1 MLKVTWESGNT
12 LKNINTAGNYYP
24 LEKHLRDL
32 PLAQE
37 EVTLTFER
45 IEQILK
51 EQLPPSAYEE
61 RDWWRNQMQ
70 GIQVE
75 TISWMDAGWLVET
88 VDLEEKWVCFVRQ

>member
-1 MLKVTWESGNT
+1 MIVTWEDPDTSKD
-12 LKNINTAGNYYP
+12 LMMAADYYP

-32 PLAQE
+32 PLGQE

-51 EQLPPSAYEE
+51 EQLPSSAYEE
-61 RDWWRNQMQ
+61 PDWWRNQTQ
-70 GIQVE
+70 GMQVE